1 MKNTSRV
8 QIALLVAA
16 AAYVGCKSDKPAESP
31 QGGQSGF
38 ANAPA
43 TATTTAPPPATTTA
57 PPPATTTAP
66 PPATTT
72 APALDP
78 AALGVMLSPLL
89 TPLAQKHAPGMKAE
103 GQPIL
108 GFAQQGVPLERQVT
122 LQPGKCY
129 TAIAGALPPVAD
141 VSIELVLNAP
151 PAPQA
156 VLSQSTGGG
165 LQPVMAPMPNCFKNM
180 TPLPGPAILRVTS
193 KQGSGPVMAQLYV
206 K

>member
-43 TATTTAPPPATTTA
+43 T
-57 PPPATTTAP
+57 ATTTAP